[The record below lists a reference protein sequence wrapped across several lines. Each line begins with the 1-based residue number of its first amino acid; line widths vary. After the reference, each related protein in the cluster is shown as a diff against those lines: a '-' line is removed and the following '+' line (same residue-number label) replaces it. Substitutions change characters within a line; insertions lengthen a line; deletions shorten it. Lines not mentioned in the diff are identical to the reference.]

1 MDPGFCGDVDSVVCL
16 CVVESMVASDVV
28 DSIMFVL
35 AVVIKSAKTLFI

>member
-1 MDPGFCGDVDSVVCL
+1 VDSVVFL
-16 CVVESMVASDVV
+16 CVVESMVVSDVV